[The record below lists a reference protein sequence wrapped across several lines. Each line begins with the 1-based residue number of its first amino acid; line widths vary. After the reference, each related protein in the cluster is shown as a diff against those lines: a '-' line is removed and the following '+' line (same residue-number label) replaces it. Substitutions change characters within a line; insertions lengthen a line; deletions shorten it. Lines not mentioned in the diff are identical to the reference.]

1 MSHPLRFLNRFTS
14 SACQFRRRVDDGCD
28 VIIVG
33 RYNKRVAMGSI
44 RSVFTWVLLG
54 VLVAL
59 LSPIGSA
66 DAPKQDSLTAK
77 QILDRMAEAYAGCK
91 SYRDSGIVKTVFV
104 RASGDDTKENT
115 FATAFVRPDR
125 FRFGCKRLTDRL
137 NREQRYI
144 VWCKGKEVQT
154 WWNIKSDIEQQPSLG
169 KALVGATGVSGGSAH
184 TVPALLFP
192 EEIGGRRLTDLKDA
206 KRVDDAKLDD
216 VACFRIQG
224 SYGSQPITLWLEKKT
239 FLVRKIDSQAE
250 LADRRVE
257 TTTTYDPIIDGEI
270 PDEVLEFNPPKEK

>member
-1 MSHPLRFLNRFTS
+1 
-14 SACQFRRRVDDGCD
+14 
-28 VIIVG
+28 
-33 RYNKRVAMGSI
+33 MGSI

-59 LSPIGSA
+59 SSPIGGA

-206 KRVDDAKLDD
+206 KRASSASMPPSSTTLHVFASKAATALSPSRFGLRRRRSSFGRSIHKRSLPT
-216 VACFRIQG
+216 AAWKQQRRIIP
-224 SYGSQPITLWLEKKT
+224 SST
-239 FLVRKIDSQAE
+239 VRFPTRCWNSIRP
-250 LADRRVE
+250 RRSAR
-257 TTTTYDPIIDGEI
+257 
-270 PDEVLEFNPPKEK
+270 